1 MSEEQTDGS
10 YVRRFGF
17 RKFSGF
23 RGNKLYRI
31 MALAWFNLIETIRR
45 SGFTKF
51 LLILMFINLLIQD
64 AIMVLIV
71 SILPPGFMPITIDE
85 YFIGVYAESVLGMV
99 SVLNRIGDPRL
110 GIFSFISI
118 LSGGTSVMW
127 ILLLAIMGG
136 GLISDDKLHRT
147 TEAYFS
153 RISRYEYLLG
163 KLLSLTIFSTIV
175 VTLPAF
181 LQYFLLTWSLKTDFF
196 LHIGMLFW
204 AIGFTFLAVVI
215 VSILTLAIS
224 SLTTRRTVAT
234 MTLLILVIMT
244 SALPS
249 ALGLLSS
256 PDTAFLLVDF
266 VGMIAMLG
274 AITFGYS
281 SVDINGQSVGF
292 YNGVGLEAQMVF
304 VTVFLTFLISVLILF
319 NVLFRRDN

>member
-1 MSEEQTDGS
+1 MSDEQIDDA

-17 RKFSGF
+17 RKFSGI

-31 MALAWFNLIETIRR
+31 MALGWFNLIETIRR

-51 LLILMFINLLIQD
+51 LLVLMFINLLIQD

-71 SILPPGFMPITIDE
+71 SILPPEFMPITINE
-85 YFIGVYAESVLGMV
+85 YFTGVYAESVLGMV
-99 SVLNRIGDPRL
+99 SVLNRIGDPNL
-110 GIFSFISI
+110 GFFSFISV

-136 GLISDDKLHRT
+136 GLISDDRLHRT

-163 KLLSLTIFSTIV
+163 KLLSLILFSTIV

-181 LQYFLLTWSLKTDFF
+181 LQYFLLTWSLNIDFF

-204 AIGFTFLAVVI
+204 AIGFTFFAVII
-215 VSILTLAIS
+215 VSVLTLAIS

-249 ALGLLSS
+249 ALGLLSN

-274 AITFGYS
+274 AITLGYS
-281 SVDINGQSVGF
+281 SVDINFRSVGF
-292 YNGVGLEAQMVF
+292 YNGVGLEAQMVV
-304 VTVFLTFLISVLILF
+304 VTVFLTLLISVLILF
-319 NVLFRRDN
+319 NVLIRRDN